1 MMKKTLVALAA
12 VAAAG
17 GAFAQSTLTGELS
30 YGFSSETAANSTL
43 SGFGLEAADITIATT
58 EDIEGLG
65 KVAAAMNF
73 DVSGGR
79 NSSATAGDATL
90 SLTLT
95 NGMKITGGSTKGSN
109 YLSQGLASAGSAYE
123 LNMSGKIFSART
135 VNDFVSV
142 SMPLM
147 EGTKLT
153 YTHTE
158 GKGDVTIGSGSAS
171 ALGTSTQAYDT
182 ISLDYA
188 AGALAANVQAR
199 TYNQQIASGTSSASS
214 RSRAAASYDLGI
226 AKIGA
231 GVENTNYMYGNTLSD
246 SAFGI
251 TIPMGAANIGGQF
264 VSSSTS
270 GNATASSNYTRT
282 GSLFGG
288 TYNLSKRTYAV
299 AQYYSYDA
307 GSTVSNTS
315 GYILALYNTF

>member
-1 MMKKTLVALAA
+1 LAA

-73 DVSGGR
+73 DASGGR
-79 NSSATAGDATL
+79 GSNATVNDVTL
-90 SLTLT
+90 SLTMT
-95 NGMKITGGSTKGSN
+95 SGMKITGGSTLGGN

-123 LNMSGKIFSART
+123 LNMSNKIFSKRT
-135 VNDFVSV
+135 ANDFVSV

-153 YTHTE
+153 YTRNE
-158 GKGDVTIGSGSAS
+158 GAGDVTIGSGSAS
-171 ALGTSTQAYDT
+171 ALGTSTQSNDT

-188 AGALAANVQAR
+188 AGALAVNVQAR
-199 TYNQQIASGTSSASS
+199 NYNQQIASSTSSAQT
-214 RSRAAASYDLGI
+214 RSRAAASYDLGV

-231 GVENTNYMYGNTLSD
+231 GVENTNYTYGNTKSD
-246 SAFGI
+246 SVFGL
-251 TIPMGAANIGGQF
+251 TIPMGAANIGGQV
-264 VSSSTS
+264 VSSVTS
-270 GNATASSNYTRT
+270 GGTSNYSRS
-282 GSLFGG
+282 GALFGG